1 MSIKEDVDRLKRIP
15 LFSNVDPAR
24 LKLLAFASERLTYP
38 PATELF
44 HQGDA
49 ADAAYVII
57 EGRVDVLIE
66 RPDGQLPVAK
76 IGKDEIVGDI
86 GILCDVARTATV
98 KADGEVIAL
107 KITKELFFQMVSD
120 FPAMGIEVM
129 RELAMRLNHTNIQLS
144 ACRDRVRQLEASNR
158 SA

>member
-1 MSIKEDVDRLKRIP
+1 MSINEEVDRLKKIP
-15 LFSNVDPAR
+15 LFANVDGTR

-49 ADAAYVII
+49 ADAAYLIL
-57 EGRVDVLIE
+57 EGSVDVLIE
-66 RPDGQLPVAK
+66 IPDGQLLVAK
-76 IGKDEIVGDI
+76 IGKDELVGDI
-86 GILCDVARTATV
+86 GILCDVARTATIRSE
-98 KADGEVIAL
+98 GEVVAL

-129 RELAMRLNHTNIQLS
+129 RELATRLDHTNAQLR
-144 ACRDRVRQLEASNR
+144 ACRDRVRQLEATH
-158 SA
+158 

>member
-1 MSIKEDVDRLKRIP
+1 MSIKDEVDRLKRIP
-15 LFSNVDPAR
+15 LFANVDPAR

-38 PATELF
+38 SAAELF

-57 EGRVDVLIE
+57 EGSVDVLIE
-66 RPDGQLPVAK
+66 LPDGQLPVAR

-129 RELAMRLNHTNIQLS
+129 RELAMRLNRTNSQLS
-144 ACRDRVRQLEASNR
+144 ACRDRVRQLEASH
-158 SA
+158 

>member
-1 MSIKEDVDRLKRIP
+1 MSIKEEVDRLKRIP
-15 LFSNVDPAR
+15 LFANVDPAR

-38 PATELF
+38 PAAELF

-57 EGRVDVLIE
+57 EGSVDVLIE
-66 RPDGQLPVAK
+66 LPDGQLPVAR

-129 RELAMRLNHTNIQLS
+129 RELAMRLNRTNSQLS
-144 ACRDRVRQLEASNR
+144 ACRDRVRQLEATH
-158 SA
+158 

>member
-1 MSIKEDVDRLKRIP
+1 MSIKEEVDRLRRIP
-15 LFSNVDPAR
+15 LFANVDSAK

-44 HQGDA
+44 HQGDL

-57 EGRVDVLIE
+57 EGTVDVLIE

-76 IGKDEIVGDI
+76 LGKDELVGDI

-98 KADGEVIAL
+98 KSEGEVIAL
-107 KITKELFFQMVSD
+107 KITKELFFQMLSD

-129 RELAMRLNHTNIQLS
+129 RELAMRLNHTNVQLS
-144 ACRDRVRQLEASNR
+144 ACRDRVRQLEAMH
-158 SA
+158 

>member
-1 MSIKEDVDRLKRIP
+1 MSIKDEVDRLKRIP
-15 LFSNVDPAR
+15 LFANVDPAR

-38 PATELF
+38 PAAELF

-57 EGRVDVLIE
+57 EGSVDVLIE

-76 IGKDEIVGDI
+76 IGTDEIVGDI

-129 RELAMRLNHTNIQLS
+129 RELAMRLNRTNSQLS
-144 ACRDRVRQLEASNR
+144 ACRDRVRQLEATH
-158 SA
+158 

>member
-1 MSIKEDVDRLKRIP
+1 MSIKEEVDRLKRIP
-15 LFSNVDPAR
+15 LFANVDPAR

-38 PATELF
+38 PAAELF

-57 EGRVDVLIE
+57 EGSVDVLIE

-129 RELAMRLNHTNIQLS
+129 RELAMRLNQTNSQLS
-144 ACRDRVRQLEASNR
+144 ACRDRVRQLEATH
-158 SA
+158 

>member
-1 MSIKEDVDRLKRIP
+1 MSINEEVDRLKKIP
-15 LFSNVDPAR
+15 LFANVDGTR

-49 ADAAYVII
+49 ADAAYLIL
-57 EGRVDVLIE
+57 EGSVDVLIE
-66 RPDGQLPVAK
+66 IPDGQLMVAK
-76 IGKDEIVGDI
+76 IGKDELVGDI
-86 GILCDVARTATV
+86 GILCDVARTATIRSE
-98 KADGEVIAL
+98 GEVVAL

-129 RELAMRLNHTNIQLS
+129 RELATRLDHTNAQLR
-144 ACRDRVRQLEASNR
+144 ACRDRVRQLEATH
-158 SA
+158 

>member
-1 MSIKEDVDRLKRIP
+1 MSIKEEVDRLKRIP
-15 LFSNVDPAR
+15 LFANVDPAR
-24 LKLLAFASERLTYP
+24 LKLLAFASERLPYP
-38 PATELF
+38 PASELF

-57 EGRVDVLIE
+57 EGSVDVLIE
-66 RPDGQLPVAK
+66 RPDGQLPGAQ

-98 KADGEVIAL
+98 KADGEVVAL

-129 RELAMRLNHTNIQLS
+129 RELAMRLNQTNSQLS
-144 ACRDRVRQLEASNR
+144 ACRDRVRQLEATH
-158 SA
+158 